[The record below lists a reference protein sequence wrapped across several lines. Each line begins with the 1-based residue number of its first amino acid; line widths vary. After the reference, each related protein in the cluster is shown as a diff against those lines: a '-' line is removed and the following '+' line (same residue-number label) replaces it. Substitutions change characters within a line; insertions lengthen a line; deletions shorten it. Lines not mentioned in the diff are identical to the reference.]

1 MHSIFAVA
9 ELLHVVVV
17 VVCVGRVVVCLW
29 QARKEDLERELSK
42 LNEKDAKLEEDK
54 NKIAEQYKQ
63 EYMELKTDRDAT
75 IEQLKG
81 V

>member
-1 MHSIFAVA
+1 MRVYA
-9 ELLHVVVV
+9 
-17 VVCVGRVVVCLW
+17 GRVVDCLW
-29 QARKEDLERELSK
+29 QARKDDLERELGK

-81 V
+81 FYMQLLLG